1 MDGKKGTVR
10 ERWLQRA
17 EVAYRRMFDGK
28 SQEELVT
35 LTQREDLAVS
45 IGKELAGF
53 LLEEHVAMDPV
64 AQPEEAA
71 TTCCPKCGQPG
82 TPAVEKREALP
93 ERVVTTRVGDICVRR
108 QRWCCAKCRIF
119 FFPLDV
125 RLGLGTEG
133 YSPTLL
139 SKAVRQASKAASF
152 VEASD
157 DLRELADVE
166 ISPTHLQRL
175 SERIGEEWAEVRDEE
190 VEKFRKR
197 ELERTYKEAPRG
209 AAAVMLDGGRLQTRA
224 EDGGRGVSDGSW
236 RESKVACCLTL
247 QTKVHDVDPEPEPPS
262 KFLEPTEAARL
273 ASEIKRRSRPVPRR
287 NDEDRKEAKSPKGKK
302 KRKKPAKGRRR
313 RKRNRTQ
320 VRTVV
325 ATMEN
330 SENFG
335 WQVAAEV
342 HRRGLDRA
350 KRKACVCD
358 GQAYNWSIY
367 EMHLLPAGFVAI
379 LDFVH
384 LLAYLYDAAH
394 ALHGSDAALGWKTY
408 EQWLRWAWSGEVGKL
423 LSSLRAAAA
432 KLAKKGSAAAA
443 RKQTVEETLTY
454 VTNNRQRMNYPEYR
468 RLGLP
473 ISSAPVEST
482 IKQINRR
489 VKGSE
494 KFWLESGAEAILQ
507 LRAAQLSQ
515 DDRWTRYWSRRRK
528 HRRAVGSGRLAQ
540 AL

>member
-1 MDGKKGTVR
+1 M
-10 ERWLQRA
+10 
-17 EVAYRRMFDGK
+17 
-28 SQEELVT
+28 
-35 LTQREDLAVS
+35 LA
-45 IGKELAGF
+45 
-53 LLEEHVAMDPV
+53 
-64 AQPEEAA
+64 
-71 TTCCPKCGQPG
+71 
-82 TPAVEKREALP
+82 
-93 ERVVTTRVGDICVRR
+93 
-108 QRWCCAKCRIF
+108 
-119 FFPLDV
+119 
-125 RLGLGTEG
+125 
-133 YSPTLL
+133 
-139 SKAVRQASKAASF
+139 KAVRQASKASSF
-152 VEASD
+152 AEASD

-166 ISPTHLQRL
+166 ISATHLQRL

-190 VEKFRKR
+190 VEKFRKAK
-197 ELERTYKEAPRG
+197 LERTYKEPPRG

-224 EDGGRGVSDGSW
+224 EDGGRGVTEASW

-247 QTKVHDVDPEPEPPS
+247 QTKVQDVDPEPEPPS

-273 ASEIKRRSRPVPRR
+273 ASEIKRRSRPATERS
-287 NDEDRKEAKSPKGKK
+287 DKDREETKSSQGKK
-302 KRKKPAKGRRR
+302 KRKKAAKRRGP
-313 RKRNRTQ
+313 RKRDRTR

-330 SENFG
+330 SETFG

-379 LDFVH
+379 LDFLH

-394 ALHGSDAALGWKTY
+394 AYRGKAAAQGWKTY
-408 EQWLRWAWSGEVGKL
+408 EQWLRWAWSGKVSSL
-423 LSSLRAAAA
+423 LQSLRAAAA
-432 KLAKKGSAAAA
+432 ELKAKGSAAAA
-443 RKQTVEETLTY
+443 RKQTIDETLTY
-454 VTNNRQRMNYPEYR
+454 VTNNRERMNYPEYR

-473 ISSAPVEST
+473 VSSAPVEST

-494 KFWLESGAEAILQ
+494 KFWLGGGAEAVLQ

-515 DDRWTRYWSRRRK
+515 DDRWKRNWLRPRK
-528 HRRAVGSGRLAQ
+528 HRRAAGSGRLAQ
-540 AL
+540 AA

>member
-1 MDGKKGTVR
+1 MWAGSTCGGNAGD
-10 ERWLQRA
+10 A
-17 EVAYRRMFDGK
+17 E
-28 SQEELVT
+28 S
-35 LTQREDLAVS
+35 
-45 IGKELAGF
+45 AGS
-53 LLEEHVAMDPV
+53 
-64 AQPEEAA
+64 
-71 TTCCPKCGQPG
+71 
-82 TPAVEKREALP
+82 
-93 ERVVTTRVGDICVRR
+93 
-108 QRWCCAKCRIF
+108 F

-125 RLGLGTEG
+125 RLTLGTEG
-133 YSPTLL
+133 YSPAVLA
-139 SKAVRQASKAASF
+139 KAVRQASKASSF
-152 VEASD
+152 AEASD
-157 DLRELADVE
+157 DLRELAE
-166 ISPTHLQRL
+166 IRVSATHLQRL

-190 VEKFRKR
+190 VEQFRQAK
-197 ELERTYKEAPRG
+197 LERAYKEPPRG

-224 EDGGRGVSDGSW
+224 EEGGRGVREASW

-247 QTKVHDVDPEPEPPS
+247 QTTAQGVDPQPEPPS

-273 ASEIKRRSRPVPRR
+273 ASEVKRRSRPATQRSGE
-287 NDEDRKEAKSPKGKK
+287 NSPKGKPSKKK
-302 KRKKPAKGRRR
+302 KRKKPAKRRGQ
-313 RKRNRTQ
+313 RKPTRTR

-330 SENFG
+330 SETFG

-367 EMHLLPAGFVAI
+367 EMHLLPAGFLAI
-379 LDFVH
+379 LDFLH

-394 ALHGSDAALGWKTY
+394 ALHGSDAAKGWKTY
-408 EQWLRWAWSGEVGKL
+408 QQWLRWAWSGKVGTL

-432 KLAKKGSAAAA
+432 TLAKRGSAASA

-473 ISSAPVEST
+473 VSSAPVEST

-494 KFWLESGAEAILQ
+494 KFWLEGGVEAILQ

-515 DDRWTRYWSRRRK
+515 DDRWTTYWSRPRK
-528 HRRAVGSGRLAQ
+528 HRRAAGSARLAQ
-540 AL
+540 GV